1 MQIRLKE
8 DKLHLR
14 KLALKLAS
22 FIGLEEDSLKSP
34 IISSNESS
42 EEFLIEDGDF
52 NINKNKERIE
62 ISISKDDYDIA
73 FNKIIMDIFSYQ
85 EEDFD

>member
-22 FIGLEEDSLKSP
+22 LIGLEEDSIKGPL
-34 IISSNESS
+34 ITSNESS
-42 EEFLIEDGDF
+42 EEFLIEDGNF
-52 NINKNKERIE
+52 NIKE
-62 ISISKDDYDIA
+62 
-73 FNKIIMDIFSYQ
+73 NNGKI
-85 EEDFD
+85 